1 VRYWI
6 NAEDED
12 YDRELRRA
20 ELSGDPL
27 PAALSPADRTA
38 IGAMIA
44 MQVIAFAALALLVID
59 WLRDWLC
66 A

>member
-1 VRYWI
+1 MRYWI
-6 NAEDED
+6 NAQDED

-20 ELSGDPL
+20 ELAGDPL
-27 PAALSPADRTA
+27 PADFSPSDRTA

-44 MQVIAFAALALLVID
+44 VQVIAFAALALLVID
-59 WLRDWLC
+59 WLC